1 MSQRGRHLGNRPLY
15 DSFHQEFVDPN
26 RFWQSRFAAPGFQS
40 SRPNDIRPQHYPPP
54 HAHGSSAPP
63 HPSTPSLLSN
73 RRESV
78 SYDNEAIF
86 SMITELR
93 NAWAELKG
101 ENLMLR
107 QTVNLQAQQIATLDK
122 QLDELNRYGRCE
134 NVCFTNLLIDNDHTA
149 ETQVIG
155 LCNELGVEVTPDDLV
170 ASHTLPARKGKAVR
184 VIARFKERSMA
195 QEVFAKR
202 KETKNIPAD
211 KKKGLA
217 AKADKGFAIQPNITP
232 KRAKLLAQVKDA
244 VQNMHW
250 NSVWVDYRNGNIML
264 KQNPASRPIQIHS
277 TRDLKQLV
285 GPNFNP
291 LEYYFCVRETC
302 DFNVNVTPAKSVFSP
317 VEPSTDNS

>member
-1 MSQRGRHLGNRPLY
+1 MTWSLRTHYLPVREKRLESSH
-15 DSFHQEFVDPN
+15 DSRSAAWLK
-26 RFWQSRFAAPGFQS
+26 RF
-40 SRPNDIRPQHYPPP
+40 
-54 HAHGSSAPP
+54 
-63 HPSTPSLLSN
+63 
-73 RRESV
+73 
-78 SYDNEAIF
+78 F
-86 SMITELR
+86 S
-93 NAWAELKG
+93 
-101 ENLMLR
+101 
-107 QTVNLQAQQIATLDK
+107 
-122 QLDELNRYGRCE
+122 
-134 NVCFTNLLIDNDHTA
+134 
-149 ETQVIG
+149 
-155 LCNELGVEVTPDDLV
+155 
-170 ASHTLPARKGKAVR
+170 
-184 VIARFKERSMA
+184 
-195 QEVFAKR
+195 KR
-202 KETKNIPAD
+202 KETKNIAAD

-264 KQNPASRPIQIHS
+264 KQNPASRPVQIHS